1 MRLLVRIQPRSSQQ
15 KLLPEGKGLKA
26 WVNAP
31 PVDGEANAALV
42 LLISKSLGVTKSS
55 VRIVRGETSRVKEV
69 EVDGFETFDEVF
81 QRLGDGQS

>member
-42 LLISKSLGVTKSS
+42 LLISKSLGVAKSS

-69 EVDGFETFDEVF
+69 EVDGYETFDEVV
-81 QRLGDGQS
+81 QRLGDGKS

>member
-15 KLLPEGKGLKA
+15 KLLPEGNGLKA

-42 LLISKSLGVTKSS
+42 LLISKSLGVVKSS

-69 EVDGFETFDEVF
+69 EVDGYETFDEVV
-81 QRLGDGQS
+81 QRVGDGQS

>member
-1 MRLLVRIQPRSSQQ
+1 M
-15 KLLPEGKGLKA
+15 
-26 WVNAP
+26 NAP

-69 EVDGFETFDEVF
+69 EVDGYETFDEVV

>member
-42 LLISKSLGVTKSS
+42 LLISKSLEVAKSS

>member
-1 MRLLVRIQPRSSQQ
+1 M
-15 KLLPEGKGLKA
+15 
-26 WVNAP
+26 
-31 PVDGEANAALV
+31 DGEANAALV

-69 EVDGFETFDEVF
+69 EVDGYETFDEVV